1 MQLLEETRRK
11 LIRALLF
18 HIGPRF
24 VLVNPTQ
31 VELFISTFKHEL
43 PAARIADL
51 DKLIDGE
58 SRIVVQ
64 ARRQTALL
72 LAGFIDASCSVIP
85 QSCTI

>member
-18 HIGPRF
+18 HIGPLF

-31 VELFISTFKHEL
+31 VELFVSAFKYEL
-43 PAARIADL
+43 PATRIADL
-51 DKLIDGE
+51 YKLIDGE

-64 ARRQTALL
+64 SR
-72 LAGFIDASCSVIP
+72 
-85 QSCTI
+85 